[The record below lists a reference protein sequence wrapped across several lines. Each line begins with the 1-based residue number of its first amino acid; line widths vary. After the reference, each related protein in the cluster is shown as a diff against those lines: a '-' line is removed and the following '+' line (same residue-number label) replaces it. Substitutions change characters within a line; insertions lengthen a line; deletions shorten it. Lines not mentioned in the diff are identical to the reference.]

1 MPASYRTYPPDLFTP
16 REWGPEKRAVLASVL
31 DRMAEE
37 RHAWLDRMRAALI
50 QLCRHRVMIWGEGN
64 PEACVTGD
72 DAQRLEKTRPDLA
85 LPKDASRNLFG
96 VVFRAPG
103 WVHSEYQDHV
113 STTPVGNGN
122 LIYRWWYVGRRA
134 P

>member
-1 MPASYRTYPPDLFTP
+1 MSLTAPVSLLPLFAEP
-16 REWGPEKRAVLASVL
+16 QPERARAVPAL
-31 DRMAEE
+31 DRMAEK
-37 RHAWLDRMRAALI
+37 RHAWLDRMRHVLV

-85 LPKDASRNLFG
+85 LPADASRNLFG

-103 WVHSEYQDHV
+103 WVHSEHPDHV
-113 STTPVGNGN
+113 STTPGSNGN
-122 LIYRWWYVGRRA
+122 LIYRWRYVGERRSGA
-134 P
+134 